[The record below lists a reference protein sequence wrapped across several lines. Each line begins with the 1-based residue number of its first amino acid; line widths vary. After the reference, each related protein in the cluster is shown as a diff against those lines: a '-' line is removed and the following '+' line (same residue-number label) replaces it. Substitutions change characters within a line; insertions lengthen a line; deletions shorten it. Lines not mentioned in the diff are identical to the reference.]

1 MGIEGGCISWGSAAL
16 IAFEETGATEDQTMA
31 STRHQ
36 LFLTQKEVE
45 RAARSQDLREAP
57 KRAMLDRAEEDDSEG
72 TIVPTGGAEAHGQE
86 NGEGNGFSFSED
98 VLFDPAAK
106 RLNRVQ
112 QQ

>member
-1 MGIEGGCISWGSAAL
+1 
-16 IAFEETGATEDQTMA
+16 MA

-57 KRAMLDRAEEDDSEG
+57 KQAMLDRAQENDAQG

-86 NGEGNGFSFSED
+86 NGTGSGFSFSED
-98 VLFDPAAK
+98 ALFDPAA
-106 RLNRVQ
+106 RGLNRAQ